1 MMAENE
7 KISVD
12 TEDLKKETKETVN
25 QVKETIKNVNL
36 KDDAEAT
43 KGFVKEM
50 ISNPIEAVKRA
61 ASGEEGIFKKAIII
75 MLAYIIVA
83 AAYEVLYCI
92 RYNGITQILRSIVS
106 IITGAINPVVSLLL
120 LSLVVYVMNKNN
132 KKPLTTV
139 ISTMVVASVPLVI
152 YDLLEIVSFL
162 FHGTSVV
169 TLFTSP
175 ISTMLYA
182 VSIVLTYFGMK
193 ELFAESEEKEAVK
206 KFAIVKLV
214 VALAMFILAR
224 IGLV

>member
-1 MMAENE
+1 MAENE
-7 KISVD
+7 KVSVD

-50 ISNPIEAVKRA
+50 FSNPIEAVKRA
-61 ASGEEGIFKKAIII
+61 ASGEDGIFKKAIII

-83 AAYEVLYCI
+83 AVYEVLYCI

-152 YDLLEIVSFL
+152 YDALEIVSFL
-162 FHGTSVV
+162 FHGASVV

-182 VSIVLTYFGMK
+182 LSIVLTYFGMK
-193 ELFAESEEKEAVK
+193 ELFAEAEEKETVK
-206 KFAIVKLV
+206 KFAKVKLV